1 MHIFHLDG
9 LTQLA
14 RIGDGVVN
22 PKLRVDWPL
31 CRGRGL
37 CHELMPDVVALEKW
51 GYPIVPDS
59 LESHQ
64 VADAREA
71 VRVCPTLAL
80 RLVDAPR

>member
-1 MHIFHLDG
+1 
-9 LTQLA
+9 
-14 RIGDGVVN
+14 
-22 PKLRVDWPL
+22 
-31 CRGRGL
+31 
-37 CHELMPDVVALEKW
+37 MPDVVALEKW